1 MKAGRLLLLGALAVI
16 VVLAIVVVTGGGSGA
31 TYKLTFE
38 TAGQLVNDNSVTV
51 GGRRVGKITD
61 IRLTENNQAVV
72 TVEIEEPYAPL
83 HEGSS
88 ATIRATSLS
97 GVANRYIALT
107 PGPKGAP
114 EIPVGSTLP
123 VENTTTIVDLD
134 QLFNTLDPKTTEGLT
149 KLIRGFGTWYAG
161 RGKDANRAAPYLAPA
176 LRATTGFVE
185 DLNAD
190 QPALR
195 AMVRNTSSVMG
206 TLAAKGPVLTDLVSN
221 SNTTLGAIA
230 AENQSLAEAL
240 DYLPQTLRRANT
252 TFVNL
257 RYALDDVDQLVAA
270 TAPVTEDLDTLLTEL
285 EPVLKEGT
293 PVFANLSKT
302 VSQKGSNNDFTDTMK
317 TAPKLQKAASTSF
330 PASIEAIN
338 VSLSN
343 QTYFR
348 TYGPELV
355 GLLRDFGQS
364 ASNYDANG
372 HYLRAT
378 SAFNAFQYNGSSLDY
393 LGDSRNAGVSNGPG
407 NTVRCPG
414 GVTQAPPDGS
424 APWQPN
430 PVFSG
435 LGPLDCNPAVVAP
448 GSW

>member
-1 MKAGRLLLLGALAVI
+1 MKAGRLLLLGAFAVI
-16 VVLAIVVVTGGGSGA
+16 AVLAIVVFTGGGSAA

-61 IRLTENNQAVV
+61 IRLTNNNQAVV

-97 GVANRYIALT
+97 GVANRYIALS

-134 QLFNTLDPKTTEGLT
+134 QLFNTLDPKTTAGLT
-149 KLIRGFGTWYAG
+149 KLIRGFGAWYAG

-176 LRATTGFVE
+176 LRATTGLVE

-221 SNTTLGAIA
+221 TNTTLGAIA
-230 AENQSLAEAL
+230 DENQSLAEAL

-270 TAPVTEDLDTLLTEL
+270 TKPVTGDLDTLLTEL
-285 EPVLKEGT
+285 EPVLQEGT

-302 VSQKGSNNDFTDTMK
+302 VSQKGANNDFTDAMK
-317 TAPKLQKAASTSF
+317 TAPKLQQAASTSF
-330 PASIEAIN
+330 PDSIEAIN

-343 QTYFR
+343 QTFFR

-393 LGDSRNAGVSNGPG
+393 LGDNRNAGVSNGPG

-414 GVTQAPPDGS
+414 AASQAPPDGS

-435 LGPLDCNPAVVAP
+435 LGALDCNPAVVPP

>member
-1 MKAGRLLLLGALAVI
+1 
-16 VVLAIVVVTGGGSGA
+16 
-31 TYKLTFE
+31 
-38 TAGQLVNDNSVTV
+38 
-51 GGRRVGKITD
+51 
-61 IRLTENNQAVV
+61 
-72 TVEIEEPYAPL
+72 
-83 HEGSS
+83 
-88 ATIRATSLS
+88 
-97 GVANRYIALT
+97 
-107 PGPKGAP
+107 
-114 EIPVGSTLP
+114 
-123 VENTTTIVDLD
+123 
-134 QLFNTLDPKTTEGLT
+134 
-149 KLIRGFGTWYAG
+149 
-161 RGKDANRAAPYLAPA
+161 
-176 LRATTGFVE
+176 
-185 DLNAD
+185 
-190 QPALR
+190 
-195 AMVRNTSSVMG
+195 MVRNTSSVMG

-414 GVTQAPPDGS
+414 ATTQAPPDGS

-435 LGPLDCNPAVVAP
+435 LGALDCNPAVVAP
-448 GSW
+448 GGW

>member
-16 VVLAIVVVTGGGSGA
+16 VVLAIVVVTGGSSGA

-61 IRLTENNQAVV
+61 IRLTNNNQAVV

-97 GVANRYIALT
+97 GVANRYIALN

-114 EIPVGSTLP
+114 EIPIGSTLP

-149 KLIRGFGTWYAG
+149 KLIRGFGAWYAG

-176 LRATTGFVE
+176 LRATTGLVE

-195 AMVRNTSSVMG
+195 AMVRNTSSVIG
-206 TLAAKGPVLTDLVSN
+206 TLASKGPVLTDLVSN
-221 SNTTLGAIA
+221 ANTTLGAIA

-270 TAPVTEDLDTLLTEL
+270 TAPVTDDLDTLLTDL

-302 VSQKGSNNDFTDTMK
+302 VSQKGANNDFTDTMK

-364 ASNYDANG
+364 ASNYDGNG

-378 SAFNAFQYNGSSLDY
+378 STFNAFQYNGSSLDY
-393 LGDSRNAGVSNGPG
+393 LGDNRNAGVSNGPG

-414 GVTQAPPDGS
+414 SPTQAPPDGS

-435 LGPLDCNPAVVAP
+435 LGALDCNPAVVPP

>member
-16 VVLAIVVVTGGGSGA
+16 AILVVVIATGGSSAA

-38 TAGQLVNDNSVTV
+38 TAGQLVNDNSVQV

-61 IRLTENNQAVV
+61 IRLTDNNQAVV
-72 TVEIEEPYAPL
+72 TVQVNEPYAPL
-83 HEGSS
+83 HEGTT

-97 GVANRYIALT
+97 GVANRYIALN
-107 PGPKGAP
+107 PGPNGAP
-114 EIPVGSTLP
+114 EIPVGATLP

-134 QLFNTLDPKTTEGLT
+134 QLFNTLDPKTTAGLT

-161 RGKDANRAAPYLAPA
+161 RGRDANRAAPYLAPA
-176 LRATTGFVE
+176 LRATTGLVE

-190 QPALR
+190 QPALQQ
-195 AMVRNTSSVMG
+195 MVRSTSSVMG

-221 SNTTLGAIA
+221 TNTTLGAIA
-230 AENQSLAEAL
+230 DENQSLAQAL

-257 RYALDDVDQLVAA
+257 RYTLNDVDKLVAA
-270 TAPVTEDLDTLLTEL
+270 TKPATENLAPFLADL

-293 PVFANLSKT
+293 PVFANLNKT
-302 VSQKGSNNDFTDTMK
+302 VSQKGSNNDFTDLMK
-317 TAPKLQKAASTSF
+317 SAPKVEQAARTSF
-330 PASIEAIN
+330 PNSIEAIN

-343 QTYFR
+343 QTFFR

-364 ASNYDANG
+364 TSNYDANG
-372 HYLRAT
+372 HYARAT
-378 SAFNAFQYNGSSLDY
+378 PIFNAFQFNGSSLDY
-393 LGDSRNAGVSNGPG
+393 VGDSRNAGVSNGPG

-414 GVTQAPPDGS
+414 APTQAPPDGS

-430 PVFSG
+430 PVFPG
-435 LGPLDCNPAVVAP
+435 LGALDCNPSVVPP

>member
-1 MKAGRLLLLGALAVI
+1 MRAGRLLALAGLAAV
-16 VVLAIVVVTGGGSGA
+16 VVLVIVVVTGGNSGT

-38 TAGQLVNDNSVTV
+38 TAGQLVNDNSVQV
-51 GGRRVGKITD
+51 GGRRVGKVTD
-61 IRLTENNQAVV
+61 IRLTDNNQAVV
-72 TVEIEEPYAPL
+72 TVEINEPYAPL

-97 GVANRYIALT
+97 GVANRYIALN
-107 PGPKGAP
+107 PGPKSAP

-134 QLFNTLDPKTTEGLT
+134 QLFNTLDPKTTAGLT

-161 RGKDANRAAPYLAPA
+161 RGQDANNAAPYLAPA
-176 LRATTGFVE
+176 LRATTGLVE

-190 QPALR
+190 QPALQ

-206 TLAAKGPVLTDLVSN
+206 TLAAKGPVLTDLVTN
-221 SNTTLGAIA
+221 ANTTLGAIA
-230 AENQSLAEAL
+230 SENRSLAEAL

-257 RYALDDVDQLVAA
+257 RYTLDDVDQLVAA
-270 TAPVTEDLDTLLTEL
+270 TQANTKDLAPFLADL
-285 EPVLKEGT
+285 EPVLQEGT

-302 VSQKGSNNDFTDTMK
+302 VSQKGPNNDFTDAMK

-330 PASIEAIN
+330 PDSIRAIN
-338 VSLSN
+338 TSLSN

-393 LGDSRNAGVSNGPG
+393 LGDNRNAGVSNGPG
-407 NTVRCPG
+407 NTIRCPG
-414 GVTQAPPDGS
+414 ASTQATPDGS
-424 APWQPN
+424 APWQPD
-430 PVFSG
+430 PVFPG
-435 LGPLDCNPAVVAP
+435 LGALDCNPAVVAP

>member
-16 VVLAIVVVTGGGSGA
+16 VVLAIVVLTGGSSGA

-61 IRLTENNQAVV
+61 IRLTNDNQAVV

-88 ATIRATSLS
+88 AVIRATSLS

-107 PGPKGAP
+107 PGPEGAP

-134 QLFNTLDPKTTEGLT
+134 QLFNTLDPKTTAGLT
-149 KLIRGFGTWYAG
+149 KLIRGFGAWYAG

-176 LRATTGFVE
+176 LRATTGLVE

-190 QPALR
+190 QPALQ

-221 SNTTLGAIA
+221 ANTTLGAIA
-230 AENQSLAEAL
+230 DENQSLAEAL

-257 RYALDDVDQLVAA
+257 RYTLDDVDQLVAA
-270 TAPVTEDLDTLLTEL
+270 TKPVTGDLDTLLTEL
-285 EPVLKEGT
+285 EPVLQEGT

-302 VSQKGSNNDFTDTMK
+302 VSQKGANNDFTDAMK

-330 PASIEAIN
+330 PDSIEAIN

-343 QTYFR
+343 QTFFR

-364 ASNYDANG
+364 TSNYDANG
-372 HYLRAT
+372 HYARAT
-378 SAFNAFQYNGSSLDY
+378 PIFNAFQYNGSSLDY
-393 LGDSRNAGVSNGPG
+393 VGDSRNAGISNGIARTVADPG
-407 NTVRCPG
+407 V
-414 GVTQAPPDGS
+414 A
-424 APWQPN
+424 
-430 PVFSG
+430 
-435 LGPLDCNPAVVAP
+435 AVA
-448 GSW
+448 

>member
-1 MKAGRLLLLGALAVI
+1 
-16 VVLAIVVVTGGGSGA
+16 
-31 TYKLTFE
+31 
-38 TAGQLVNDNSVTV
+38 
-51 GGRRVGKITD
+51 
-61 IRLTENNQAVV
+61 
-72 TVEIEEPYAPL
+72 PYAPL
-83 HEGSS
+83 HEGST

-107 PGPKGAP
+107 PGPRAAP
-114 EIPVGSTLP
+114 EIPVGATLP

-134 QLFNTLDPKTTEGLT
+134 QLFNTLDPKTTAGLT
-149 KLIRGFGTWYAG
+149 KLIRGFGTWYGG
-161 RGKDANRAAPYLAPA
+161 RGTDANRAAPYLAPA
-176 LRATTGFVE
+176 LRATTGLVE

-195 AMVRNTSSVMG
+195 SMLNSTSSVMG

-221 SNTTLGAIA
+221 ANTTLGAIA
-230 AENQSLAEAL
+230 DENRSLALAI

-257 RYALDDVDQLVAA
+257 RYTLDDVDQLVAA
-270 TAPVTEDLDTLLTEL
+270 SKPATKNLAPFLADL
-285 EPVLKEGT
+285 EPVLQEGT

-302 VSQKGSNNDFTDTMK
+302 VSQKGSNNDFTDAMK
-317 TAPKLQKAASTSF
+317 TAPQLQEEASTAF
-330 PASIEAIN
+330 PNSIEAIN
-338 VSLSN
+338 ASLSD
-343 QTYFR
+343 QTFFR
-348 TYGPELV
+348 TYGPEFV

-364 ASNYDANG
+364 TSNYDANG
-372 HYLRAT
+372 HYARAT
-378 SAFNAFQYNGSSLDY
+378 PIFNAFQYNGSSLDY
-393 LGDSRNAGVSNGPG
+393 VGDSRNAGISNGPG

-435 LGPLDCNPAVVAP
+435 LGALDCNPAVVAP

>member
-61 IRLTENNQAVV
+61 IRLTNNNQAVV

-97 GVANRYIALT
+97 GVANRYIALN

-149 KLIRGFGTWYAG
+149 KLIRGFGAWYAG

-176 LRATTGFVE
+176 LRATTGLVE

-221 SNTTLGAIA
+221 ANTTLGAIA
-230 AENQSLAEAL
+230 SENQSLAEAL

-257 RYALDDVDQLVAA
+257 RYTLDDVDQLVAA

-285 EPVLKEGT
+285 EPVLEEGT

-302 VSQKGSNNDFTDTMK
+302 VSQKGANNDFTDTMK

-393 LGDSRNAGVSNGPG
+393 LGDNRNAGVSNGPG

-414 GVTQAPPDGS
+414 ATTQAPPDGS

-435 LGPLDCNPAVVAP
+435 LGALDCNPAVVPP

>member
-16 VVLAIVVVTGGGSGA
+16 VVLVIVVVTGGSSAA

-38 TAGQLVNDNSVTV
+38 TAGQLVNDNSVQV

-61 IRLTENNQAVV
+61 IRLTNNNQAVV
-72 TVEIEEPYAPL
+72 TVEVDKPYAPL
-83 HEGSS
+83 HEGTT

-97 GVANRYIALT
+97 GVANRYIALN

-114 EIPVGSTLP
+114 EIPVGATLP

-134 QLFNTLDPKTTEGLT
+134 QLFNTLDPKTTAGLT
-149 KLIRGFGTWYAG
+149 KMIRGFGTWYAG
-161 RGKDANRAAPYLAPA
+161 RGRDANRAAPYLAPA
-176 LRATTGFVE
+176 LRATTGLVE

-190 QPALR
+190 QPALQT
-195 AMVRNTSSVMG
+195 MVRSTSSVMG

-221 SNTTLGAIA
+221 TNTTLGAIA
-230 AENQSLAEAL
+230 SENRSLAMAL

-257 RYALDDVDQLVAA
+257 RYSLDDVDKLVAA
-270 TAPVTEDLDTLLTEL
+270 SKPNTKNLAPFLADL

-293 PVFANLSKT
+293 PVFTNLNKT
-302 VSQKGSNNDFTDTMK
+302 VSQKGSANDFTDLMK
-317 TAPKLQKAASTSF
+317 SAPQVEQAARTSF
-330 PASIEAIN
+330 PASIKAIN
-338 VSLSN
+338 TSLSN
-343 QTYFR
+343 QTFFR

-364 ASNYDANG
+364 TANYDANG
-372 HYLRAT
+372 HYLRST

-393 LGDSRNAGVSNGPG
+393 VGDSRNAGVSNGPG

-414 GVTQAPPDGS
+414 ASTQATPDGS

-430 PVFSG
+430 PVFPG
-435 LGPLDCNPAVVAP
+435 LGALDCNPSVVAP

>member
-1 MKAGRLLLLGALAVI
+1 MKSGRFLLLGAMAVI
-16 VVLAIVVVTGGGSGA
+16 AVLIVVVVTGGGSNA

-38 TAGQLVNDNSVTV
+38 TAGQLVNDNSVQV

-72 TVEIEEPYAPL
+72 TVEIQEPYAPL
-83 HEGSS
+83 TEGSS

-97 GVANRYIALT
+97 GVANRYIALN

-176 LRATTGFVE
+176 LRATTGLVE

-190 QPALR
+190 KPALQ

-206 TLAAKGPVLTDLVSN
+206 TLASRGPVLTDMVSN
-221 SNTTLGAIA
+221 ANTTMGAIA
-230 AENQSLAEAL
+230 DENRSLAEAL

-257 RYALDDVDQLVAA
+257 RYALDDLDQLTAA
-270 TAPVTEDLDTLLTEL
+270 TKPVTGDIDTLLTEL
-285 EPVLKEGT
+285 EPVLEAGT
-293 PVFANLSKT
+293 PVFADLSKT

-338 VSLSN
+338 TSLSN

-378 SAFNAFQYNGSSLDY
+378 STFNAFQFNGSSLDY

-407 NTVRCPG
+407 NTIRCPG
-414 GVTQAPPDGS
+414 ASTQAPPDGS

-435 LGPLDCNPAVVAP
+435 LGALDCNPAVVPP
-448 GSW
+448 GGW

>member
-1 MKAGRLLLLGALAVI
+1 MKAGRLLLLGAVAV
-16 VVLAIVVVTGGGSGA
+16 VAVLVFVVVGGGSSSA

-38 TAGQLVNDNSVTV
+38 TAGQLVNDNSVQV

-61 IRLTENNQAVV
+61 IRLTNDNQAVV
-72 TVEIEEPYAPL
+72 TVEIDKPYSPL
-83 HEGSS
+83 HEGST

-97 GVANRYIALT
+97 GVANRYIALN

-114 EIPVGSTLP
+114 EIPAGATLP

-134 QLFNTLDPKTTEGLT
+134 QLFNTLDPKTTAGLT

-161 RGKDANRAAPYLAPA
+161 RGRDANRSAPYLAPA
-176 LRATTGFVE
+176 LRATTGLVE

-190 QPALR
+190 QPALQSMLR
-195 AMVRNTSSVMG
+195 STSSVMG
-206 TLAAKGPVLTDLVSN
+206 TLAAKGPVLTDLVTN
-221 SNTTLGAIA
+221 ANTTLGAIA
-230 AENQSLAEAL
+230 DENQSLALAL

-257 RYALDDVDQLVAA
+257 RYTLDDVDQLVAA
-270 TAPVTEDLDTLLTEL
+270 SKPATKNLAPFLADL
-285 EPVLKEGT
+285 EPVLQEGT

-302 VSQKGSNNDFTDTMK
+302 VSQKGSNNDFTDAMK
-317 TAPKLQKAASTSF
+317 TAPKLQQAASTSF

-338 VSLSN
+338 ASLSD
-343 QTYFR
+343 QTFYR

-364 ASNYDANG
+364 TSNYDANG
-372 HYLRAT
+372 HYARGT
-378 SAFNAFQYNGSSLDY
+378 PIFNAFQYNGASLDY
-393 LGDSRNAGVSNGPG
+393 VGDLRNAGVSNGPG

-414 GVTQAPPDGS
+414 APTQAPPDGS

-430 PVFSG
+430 PVFTG
-435 LGPLDCNPAVVAP
+435 LGALDCNPAVVAP